1 MTLTRTEHRINTLY
15 DFLENAWHSPR
26 NWRLI
31 GSVIVAGFLIDLIL
45 ILLNQ
50 NQLLPSGVKELVP
63 TNIFYS
69 INFAF
74 TMLLVFEIISL
85 IFVIAESVADALG
98 KQFEILSLIFLRR
111 SFKEFVH
118 FNGPVLWDNLSTT
131 IYHIAADA
139 GAALLIFF
147 ILAYYYRL
155 QRHRPIID
163 DKDNLGHFV
172 MAKKGVALLLIFFF
186 TTIGLYDLSLRHG
199 MISWYAFFHTIYT
212 ILIFSDILLVLISLR
227 YCTIYSVV
235 FRNSGFALATA
246 MIRIALGA
254 SFYLSIA
261 LGLGAAVF
269 VLVLSHVYNVFNS
282 IEEIETP

>member
-1 MTLTRTEHRINTLY
+1 MNRAERRINLVY
-15 DFLENAWHSPR
+15 DYMEHIWHSPK
-26 NWRLI
+26 NWRII
-31 GSVIVAGFLIDLIL
+31 GSVIVLGFIVALGL

-50 NQLLPSGVKELVP
+50 SNLLPAVLARLIPV
-63 TNIFYS
+63 NLFYA
-69 INFAF
+69 IHFAF

-85 IFVIAESVADALG
+85 IFVLADSVANALG

-118 FNGPVLWDNLSTT
+118 FNGTVAWENLAST

-147 ILAYYYRL
+147 LLAYYYRL
-155 QRHRPIID
+155 QRHRPIVD

-172 MAKKGVALLLIFFF
+172 MAKKGVALLLIAAF
-186 TTIGLYDLSLRHG
+186 TTIGLYDLIFRHG
-199 MISWYAFFHTIYT
+199 AVSWHTFFHTIYT

-246 MIRIALGA
+246 MIRIALVA
-254 SFYLSIA
+254 SFYLSIF
-261 LGLGAAVF
+261 LGIGAAVF
-269 VLVLSHVYNVFNS
+269 VLLLSLVYNVFNL
-282 IEEIETP
+282 EQERQGG